1 MPESTDTFMQLVPGI
16 ILGLVYAAVVFVVA
30 RKRKINPWGWTIAT
44 LVPFIGLL
52 VAAVFFLLTLL
63 SILDRLDTLE
73 ARSRSVRPSLSSNRD
88 TEKTEVG
95 DETSAR

>member
-1 MPESTDTFMQLVPGI
+1 MQESADVFFQLTPGI
-16 ILGLVYAAVVFVVA
+16 ILGLLYAVVVFIVA

-52 VAAVFFLLTLL
+52 VSAVFFLVTLL

-73 ARSRSVRPSLSSNRD
+73 ASLTR
-88 TEKTEVG
+88 TTA
-95 DETSAR
+95 T